1 MWVVSCCLGL
11 FGVYCLQVNVLSDC
25 ETEYIYIYVYRLLL
39 PVCMFVCLCVYV
51 SVSVGLCVGFAINV
65 VALLPYLA
73 EHYDEPSSSCIDAA
87 VSIAD
92 VSSLFTLLTLGHCQ
106 FILNLVVVCL
116 HAAPL
121 VQQVKFT

>member
-1 MWVVSCCLGL
+1 
-11 FGVYCLQVNVLSDC
+11 
-25 ETEYIYIYVYRLLL
+25 
-39 PVCMFVCLCVYV
+39 MFVCLCVYV

-121 VQQVKFT
+121 VQQVQFT